1 MSLSRLASQNAGRAI
16 AAAPSSG
23 APTVA
28 AANRDDRFDLL
39 TKYIP
44 TETITLYVAAMSVRS
59 EFMAF
64 WPRLSPSFL
73 YWTGAVLTP
82 LMLVLIAR
90 GKHRLAASPGVPFRI
105 PLWPM
110 AASLVAFLVWAL
122 SVPGL
127 IAESNSGARVLAGF
141 GAVLISTI
149 LSLLDPLFGER

>member
-16 AAAPSSG
+16 AVAPASA

-28 AANRDDRFDLL
+28 VANRDDRFDLL

-64 WPRLSPSFL
+64 WPKLSPSFL

-82 LMLVLIAR
+82 LMLVLIAL
-90 GKHRLAASPGVPFRI
+90 GKHRLAAIPEASFRL

-110 AASLVAFLVWAL
+110 VASFAAFLAWAP

-127 IAESNSGARVLAGF
+127 IADSNAGARILAGF
-141 GAVLISTI
+141 GAVFVSTI
-149 LSLLDPLFGER
+149 LSMVEPFFGER